1 MKRLSEWALSPI
13 RCILTRGRPRGI
25 HRNTQKNR
33 RQEEDRGK
41 TWDTDTIAKEHQQ
54 PPETGKGKEQVGFSP
69 EALRDCGPAN
79 SDSDVGPAI
88 LVLDF

>member
-13 RCILTRGRPRGI
+13 RCILTRGRPREI
-25 HRNTQKNR
+25 HRNIPKNK

-54 PPETGKGKEQVGFSP
+54 PPETGKGKEQ
-69 EALRDCGPAN
+69 DCGPAN
-79 SDSDVGPAI
+79 SDSDVAPVI